1 MKKLFNDNYKFIIHL
16 SMSRAGSGFVCSLLD
31 GHSSIFI
38 PHFDNSNQD
47 FLNILLKNK
56 KLDFNKKKELAL
68 EHFSAEKSKGRYIY
82 FGMHNPDKK
91 QVEFL
96 EKLGKCKIIIST
108 RDTISSFC
116 NRLENE
122 RKDARFIA
130 ASFFH
135 GLTINTIVF
144 SNFNYKKY
152 KVFQISL
159 PELHLNPRDT
169 MVSLCKFLR
178 IEYSKTL
185 LNSTKNGYLWKPNV
199 KKGEIGDGDFNF
211 MRFKKR
217 NKSNLLSENT
227 LFYIELI
234 SKNYEKSFEDLNKY
248 SRSYNLKT
256 NKNKFLKLLSLLKF
270 NCFDKEIF
278 LQIPKKFIVLNILSY
293 LSFRYYLLLSF
304 LKLNK
309 RIFFYLSPYIIFFI
323 IISKLNLNKKNK
335 F

>member
-1 MKKLFNDNYKFIIHL
+1 
-16 SMSRAGSGFVCSLLD
+16 MSRAGSGFVCSLLD

-56 KLDFNKKKELAL
+56 KFDFTKKKELAL

-96 EKLGKCKIIIST
+96 KKLGKCKIIIST

-116 NRLENE
+116 NRLEKE
-122 RKDARFIA
+122 RKDSHHIA
-130 ASFFH
+130 SSFFH
-135 GLTINTIVF
+135 GLTINTIIF

-152 KVFQISL
+152 KFFQISL

-178 IEYSKTL
+178 IEYSNTL
-185 LNSTKNGYLWKPNV
+185 LNSTENGRLWKPNV
-199 KKGEIGDGDFNF
+199 KEGEIGDGDFNF
-211 MRFKKR
+211 IRFKKR
-217 NKSNLLSENT
+217 NKSNLFSENT

-234 SKNYEKSFEDLNKY
+234 SKNYEKSFKNLNKH
-248 SRSYNLKT
+248 SLSHNLKT
-256 NKNKFLKLLSLLKF
+256 NRNKIIKFLSILKF
-270 NCFDKEIF
+270 NSFDKEIF

-309 RIFFYLSPYIIFFI
+309 RIFFYISPYIIFLK
-323 IISKLNLNKKNK
+323 IISKLKLNKKNR